1 MFQIIKEERNNICR
15 LEFLIP
21 QPALIHSLAK
31 VIKGAMIYDDD
42 RIIRFK
48 SCSIERFG
56 EKKLTYEESLQFIW
70 CIATQLKFLILEKR
84 SCFYTFRL
92 EYIWRIDGN
101 FVYIDDLM
109 EVDDADNIEVTH
121 FPNKDDLFISPELR
135 GSERFPF
142 RVHYK
147 TIYYSFGKLLQTIGD
162 YPLDVTDCLLED
174 AEKRAIRF
182 L

>member
-1 MFQIIKEERNNICR
+1 MFQIVKEERNNICR

-48 SCSIERFG
+48 AVSIERLG
-56 EKKLTYEESLQFIW
+56 IKRLSYDETLQFIW
-70 CIATQLKFLILEKR
+70 CIATQLKFLILERR
-84 SCFYTFRL
+84 SCFYTFRIQH
-92 EYIWRIDGN
+92 IWRIDGN

-109 EVDDADNIEVTH
+109 EVDDADNMEVTH
-121 FPNKDDLFISPELR
+121 FINKSDLFISPELR
-135 GSERFPF
+135 SSERVPCY
-142 RVHYK
+142 VHYK

-162 YPLDVTDCLLED
+162 SSLDVTDCLLED

-182 L
+182 P

>member
-1 MFQIIKEERNNICR
+1 MFQIVKEERNNICR

-48 SCSIERFG
+48 SCSIERLG
-56 EKKLTYEESLQFIW
+56 IKRLSYEESLRFVW
-70 CIATQLKFLILEKR
+70 CIATQLKYLILEKR
-84 SCFYTFRL
+84 ACFYTFRL
-92 EYIWRIDGN
+92 EHIWRIDGN

-109 EVDDADNIEVTH
+109 EIDDADNMEVTH
-121 FPNKDDLFISPELR
+121 FINKADLFISPELR
-135 GSERFPF
+135 SSERVPVC
-142 RVHYK
+142 VHYK
-147 TIYYSFGKLLQTIGD
+147 TIYYSFGLLLQTISD
-162 YPLDVTDCLLED
+162 FPLDVADCLLEE

-182 L
+182 P